1 MFLTGNPRIEWLED
15 TTAILLEDV
24 VYQDG
29 AIVYRVPAGYV
40 TDGASV
46 PRALSWLYPKY
57 GAYLKAAIVH
67 DWLITDLLP
76 TGQITSIKVDETF
89 RNAMADLDIPK
100 GRQWILWAGVR
111 LGAIGNKN
119 RRKGSLKTLP
129 KVLLTILL
137 SIPYTLPPSLVIQ
150 LWLSGAALASTVLPH
165 KHKVTAQKT

>member
-24 VYQDG
+24 IYQDG
-29 AIVYRVPAGYV
+29 ETVYTIPAGYV

-67 DWLITDLLP
+67 DYLITDVLP
-76 TGQITSIKVDETF
+76 TGQIESAKVDELF
-89 RNAMADLDIPK
+89 KQAMSDLEIPK
-100 GRQWILWAGVR
+100 FRQWAMWCGVR
-111 LGAIGNKN
+111 IGAMFNKK

-129 KVLLTILL
+129 KVALISLLMLPVVFTPVL
-137 SIPYTLPPSLVIQ
+137 SISIRLGLFWLVSLLLPKRQ
-150 LWLSGAALASTVLPH
+150 
-165 KHKVTAQKT
+165 KVTAHKT